1 MASKGPGNEQANT
14 TINKRIP
21 VNKTQRYET
30 SSLLFMLNISA
41 EDISRNLEQVTTCR
55 KLAKPW

>member
-1 MASKGPGNEQANT
+1 MASKGPGNEMANI

-21 VNKTQRYET
+21 VNKTQRYEI
-30 SSLLFMLNISA
+30 SSLLFMLNISV
-41 EDISRNLEQVTTCR
+41 EDISRNLKQVTTCR